1 MQHSFVNFV
10 VVVTFNVILVFNM
23 IYIPLLSKTFSTR
36 KKAQS
41 VRPNQT
47 GIQRPPRSPWGPN
60 MDILPVTCRLQL
72 RCSKNAF
79 YNLFFLNLQS
89 LHILIRF
96 SDVICILLDNG
107 PFQAD
112 IHTCRYLIWACS
124 LLEPTIFLELCV
136 LGGHG
141 QGKICFKAG
150 LYTSL
155 IYIIQNTYVGTSN
168 ISDHG

>member
-1 MQHSFVNFV
+1 MIICHCCCMQHSFVNFVV

-23 IYIPLLSKTFSTR
+23 IYLPLLSKTFSTR
-36 KKAQS
+36 
-41 VRPNQT
+41 
-47 GIQRPPRSPWGPN
+47 N

-79 YNLFFLNLQS
+79 YNFFFKS

-112 IHTCRYLIWACS
+112 IHTCRYLIWASS

-150 LYTSL
+150 LDTSL
-155 IYIIQNTYVGTSN
+155 IQGDPYSIGEFQR
-168 ISDHG
+168 HF